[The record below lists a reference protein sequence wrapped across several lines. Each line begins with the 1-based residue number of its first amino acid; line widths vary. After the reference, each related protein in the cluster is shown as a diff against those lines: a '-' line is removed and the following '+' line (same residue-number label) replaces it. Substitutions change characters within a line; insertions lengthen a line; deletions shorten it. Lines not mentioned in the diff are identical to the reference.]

1 MSLSLQFFSQKITRL
16 SRLIAPSLKL
26 LAKFPF
32 TQLRH
37 LFMTTQDKT
46 EHLEHLSI
54 YLVLVLDGD
63 GGHAVVDGVDDLA
76 PHAGRGWARDR
87 Y

>member
-1 MSLSLQFFSQKITRL
+1 
-16 SRLIAPSLKL
+16 
-26 LAKFPF
+26 
-32 TQLRH
+32 
-37 LFMTTQDKT
+37 MTTQDKT
-46 EHLEHLSI
+46 EHLEHQSI

-76 PHAGRGWARDR
+76 PHAGRGWARDS